1 MVLDTKWKKYK
12 YSNGNKLL
20 CVLLALLMVACLMLN
35 VVQLVRFVPFYGEDV
50 FKEETTSFY
59 DTYPFRQIMDQTVES
74 IEHDLTY
81 DARVAE
87 MDKYFDAFYAEYL
100 KGAEESRID
109 KTEVFELLADD
120 DDDYYLYGEEYDNA
134 YDYYCGQPNTVGRL
148 TDGRHFYCGDD
159 GYFYTKFMTYDKSIV
174 NAEDS
179 DKGINFGHSEDAV
192 REWVASEYYSQNPTR
207 DPDYYYHG
215 YDYSALKNILYYG
228 VNTDGKVITNVT
240 TNREAFVQSVKN
252 GEGDSIAF
260 EPAGRGYYTSD
271 SLENTVFYGFNSS
284 YNDFSLYIQM
294 NSEFSEED
302 SCRDVYNN
310 YCEAENINFNTVCIN
325 IVISVVALILLAV
338 VSCRIAG
345 HKDGEL
351 SMAKLDKMPFD
362 LHFVL
367 MGTAVAFSVI
377 GVALLVAEHSY
388 LFEHGGWLSN
398 YRGVEERFYSS
409 SWCVAAICAASMLI
423 WLMVL
428 SFATSLS
435 RAIKSGYPVFSKLLI
450 VKLLALIFKAVKW
463 FVLGAFKVI
472 GKALNGIARALGS
485 YAFRP
490 KRLHK
495 RSVPAV
501 VLYTLFNLVSLGI
514 IILLF
519 ASWDGFAN
527 FCGFLGSIVVL
538 GADGYLVYKAVKYM
552 KSLDDIISASEK
564 GEPLPYNTDTLPQS
578 LKILADSLEST
589 NAQLQKA
596 VVKAVK
602 DERTKTELI
611 TNVSHDLKTPLTSVI
626 NYIDLLQKCDI
637 EDEDAKKY
645 MAVIA
650 EKSNKLKRL
659 IEDLIEASKVS
670 TGNVTINKTLLNLNE
685 LATQAIVEE
694 TADIEKNNLQIIFEE
709 PADKHIVMADGT
721 KIYRVFENLLSNARK
736 YSAPGSRIYAR
747 VYSDMRYGY
756 FEIKNISKEQL
767 NITAD
772 ELTER
777 FVRGDQ
783 SRSQDGNGLGLSIAK
798 ELCRLNNGELIITI
812 DGDLFKATVKLP
824 KQ

>member
-1 MVLDTKWKKYK
+1 MDTKWKKYK
-12 YSNGNKLL
+12 YSSGNKLV
-20 CVLLALLMVACLMLN
+20 CVLLALVMVACLMLN
-35 VVQLVRFVPFYGEDV
+35 VVQLVRFVPFYGEDI

-59 DTYPFRQIMDQTVES
+59 NTDPFRQIMDQTVQS

-81 DARVAE
+81 DIRMAE
-87 MDKYFDAFYAEYL
+87 TDKYVDDFYAEYL
-100 KGAEESRID
+100 KAAEESRID
-109 KTEVFELLADD
+109 GKEVQELLPDDADD
-120 DDDYYLYGEEYDNA
+120 YFYYDYESA

-159 GYFYTKFMTYDKSIV
+159 GYFYTKFMLYDKSIV
-174 NAEDS
+174 DADDS
-179 DKGINFGHSEDAV
+179 DQGINFGHSEEEAHRMIKSDYF
-192 REWVASEYYSQNPTR
+192 SKNPNL
-207 DPDYYYHG
+207 DPDYYYNG

-228 VNTDGKVITNVT
+228 VNTDGKVITNVI

-252 GEGDSIAF
+252 GEGDRIAF

-271 SLENTVFYGFNSS
+271 SLENTVFYGFNSP

-294 NSEFSEED
+294 NSEFSDED
-302 SCRDVYNN
+302 SCRDVYQN
-310 YCEAENINFNTVCIN
+310 YCEAASINFNTVCIN
-325 IVISVVALILLAV
+325 IVISIVALILLTV

-345 HKDGEL
+345 HKNGEL

-388 LFEHGGWLSN
+388 LFEHGGWVGD
-398 YRGVEERFYSS
+398 YRNLEERFFVSG
-409 SWCVAAICAASMLI
+409 WNVASICAGSMAI
-423 WLMVL
+423 WLMIL

-435 RAIKSGYPVFSKLLI
+435 RAIKAGYPVFSKLLI
-450 VKLLALIFKAVKW
+450 VKLLALFFKVLKW
-463 FVLGAFKVI
+463 FVLGAFKVM
-472 GKALNGIARALGS
+472 GKTLN

-495 RSVPAV
+495 RSGPAV

-519 ASWDGFAN
+519 SYNESFLS
-527 FCGFLGSIVVL
+527 FCGFLGSIVLL
-538 GADGYLVYKAVKYM
+538 GVDGYLVYKAVKYM
-552 KSLDDIISASEK
+552 KSLDDIILASEK
-564 GEPLPYNTDTLPQS
+564 GEPLPYNTDQLPQS

-589 NAQLQKA
+589 NDQLQQA
-596 VVKAVK
+596 VKKAVK
-602 DERTKTELI
+602 DEHTKTELI

-659 IEDLIEASKVS
+659 FEDLIEA
-670 TGNVTINKTLLNLNE
+670 
-685 LATQAIVEE
+685 
-694 TADIEKNNLQIIFEE
+694 
-709 PADKHIVMADGT
+709 
-721 KIYRVFENLLSNARK
+721 
-736 YSAPGSRIYAR
+736 
-747 VYSDMRYGY
+747 
-756 FEIKNISKEQL
+756 
-767 NITAD
+767 
-772 ELTER
+772 
-777 FVRGDQ
+777 
-783 SRSQDGNGLGLSIAK
+783 
-798 ELCRLNNGELIITI
+798 
-812 DGDLFKATVKLP
+812 
-824 KQ
+824 

>member
-1 MVLDTKWKKYK
+1 M
-12 YSNGNKLL
+12 
-20 CVLLALLMVACLMLN
+20 
-35 VVQLVRFVPFYGEDV
+35 
-50 FKEETTSFY
+50 
-59 DTYPFRQIMDQTVES
+59 
-74 IEHDLTY
+74 
-81 DARVAE
+81 
-87 MDKYFDAFYAEYL
+87 
-100 KGAEESRID
+100 
-109 KTEVFELLADD
+109 
-120 DDDYYLYGEEYDNA
+120 
-134 YDYYCGQPNTVGRL
+134 
-148 TDGRHFYCGDD
+148 
-159 GYFYTKFMTYDKSIV
+159 
-174 NAEDS
+174 
-179 DKGINFGHSEDAV
+179 
-192 REWVASEYYSQNPTR
+192 
-207 DPDYYYHG
+207 
-215 YDYSALKNILYYG
+215 
-228 VNTDGKVITNVT
+228 
-240 TNREAFVQSVKN
+240 
-252 GEGDSIAF
+252 
-260 EPAGRGYYTSD
+260 
-271 SLENTVFYGFNSS
+271 
-284 YNDFSLYIQM
+284 
-294 NSEFSEED
+294 
-302 SCRDVYNN
+302 
-310 YCEAENINFNTVCIN
+310 
-325 IVISVVALILLAV
+325 ALILLTV

-398 YRGVEERFYSS
+398 YRGVEERFYNS

-423 WLMVL
+423 WLMIL

-435 RAIKSGYPVFSKLLI
+435 RAIKANYPVFSKLLI
-450 VKLLALIFKAVKW
+450 VKLLVLIFKGLKW
-463 FVLGAFKVI
+463 FVLGTFKVI

-501 VLYTLFNLVSLGI
+501 VLYTLFNFVSFGI
-514 IILLF
+514 SIPLLN
-519 ASWDGFAN
+519 AWDDYVAN
-527 FCGFLGSIVVL
+527 FFGFLGVIVVL
-538 GADGYLVYKAVKYM
+538 GADGYMVYKAVKYM

-578 LKILADSLEST
+578 LKILADSLEDT
-589 NAQLQKA
+589 NAQLQQA
-596 VVKAVK
+596 VIKAVK

-685 LATQAIVEE
+685 LATQAVV
-694 TADIEKNNLQIIFEE
+694 EKNNLQIIFEE

-747 VYSDMRYGY
+747 VYSDMNYGY
-756 FEIKNISKEQL
+756 FEIKNISREQL
-767 NITAD
+767 NITAE